1 MSHLGLMILFAAC
14 VATVFGALM
23 RDEAREQMRFGGR
36 IFGGLVLG
44 ACLLGWLMYWAFR

>member
-23 RDEAREQMRFGGR
+23 RDESREQARFGGR

-44 ACLLGWLMYWAFR
+44 AYLLGWLMYWAFR